1 MDCTVENCLINVV
14 VVAVNYS
21 SGSNHKRNAQF
32 YELTLII
39 PSQNVIIAGFVIE
52 ALIKVVIVLQTG
64 GILTCLMRV
73 NLTNPSPPT
82 LLLIMRYILPVFI
95 AFGQCLYLQRSC
107 K

>member
-39 PSQNVIIAGFVIE
+39 PSQNPIIAGFVIE

-64 GILTCLMRV
+64 GILTCL
-73 NLTNPSPPT
+73 NLPFSSHITTNHE
-82 LLLIMRYILPVFI
+82 IHF
-95 AFGQCLYLQRSC
+95 ACLYRLLTMSLFT
-107 K
+107 KEL